1 MLCAMCMS
9 IFFKGTL
16 KGPHHQDRQS
26 LTAAAK
32 NGCKMCL
39 HINSTPE
46 DEDLDPPL
54 EYAISWDRS
63 NERHYVIAIRTKSP
77 PKHLPIWKRWTFYIN
92 TSGDAKAPPGY
103 DEFLDLV
110 TADLAS
116 VPCRVRSE
124 FPPLRDIP
132 DNTGHEDVAKLAK
145 QWLENCKTDHE
156 CELLCGQQDKSWH
169 PKRLID
175 VGTPHKPSRLVTR
188 EDDQL
193 EGSYVAL
200 SHCWGQN
207 PNFLM
212 LKTDKESEFRKE
224 IPMDQLPASFRDAVI
239 TCRRLDIRYL
249 WVDSLCI
256 IQDSHS
262 DWLFHSEEMFK
273 VYLNCELNIAIEAS
287 ANAHEGAF
295 RERDPTF
302 LQDCC
307 LWTPFFTPQPHDTQY
322 FPSTDEFKSSDG
334 VNLCEVYTMAD
345 CACARFEAPLR
356 NRAWVFQERLLS
368 PRTLSFSSDRIS
380 WECGFKRSISEY
392 LPFAHSNAQGRG
404 FDIPYVA
411 QYNIREH
418 GSLLHFYAELVHE
431 YTSRELT
438 FPVTDKLV
446 AFAAVA
452 TRCASWFKGDYCA
465 GIFRDTM
472 PWGLLWQIYSPGG
485 GARSQTWRAPSWS
498 WASMDCSVRLD
509 LFPKKQKIDLARMV
523 DVSVGLVDPNNQFG
537 QVKSASLT
545 LTGPLVSIEALVFSD
560 CQTVQKDPPRTMGRE
575 TGISVLGHH
584 FELTPDEN
592 FTWDDDPGAW
602 LIAHR
607 DMFFLAIGESRYI
620 RSEDEDPRTY
630 GLILKRLENGNYTR
644 EGQWDGRFGFVDN
657 HAQTACEFRTE
668 TITIL

>member
-1 MLCAMCMS
+1 MCMS

-54 EYAISWDRS
+54 EYVISWDRS
-63 NERHYVIAIRTKSP
+63 NERHYVIEIRTKSP
-77 PKHLPIWKRWTFYIN
+77 PKHMPIWNRWTFYVN

-116 VPCRVRSE
+116 DPCRVRSE

-132 DNTGHEDVAKLAK
+132 DNTGHGDVAKLAK

-175 VGTPHKPSRLVTR
+175 VGFPHEPPRLVTR

-239 TCRRLDIRYL
+239 TCRRLDIRYI
-249 WVDSLCI
+249 WIDSLCI

-302 LQDCC
+302 LQDCY

-322 FPSTDEFKSSDG
+322 FPSTDEFKSS
-334 VNLCEVYTMAD
+334 
-345 CACARFEAPLR
+345 
-356 NRAWVFQERLLS
+356 
-368 PRTLSFSSDRIS
+368 
-380 WECGFKRSISEY
+380 
-392 LPFAHSNAQGRG
+392 GRG
-404 FDIPYVA
+404 FDAAYVA
-411 QYNIREH
+411 RYNIREN
-418 GSLLHFYAELVHE
+418 GSLLHFYAELVDE

-472 PWGLLWQIYSPGG
+472 PWGLLWQIYSPRG

-509 LFPKKQKIDLARMV
+509 LFPKKQKTDLAKMV
-523 DVSVGLVDPNNQFG
+523 DVSVELVDPNNQFG

-592 FTWDDDPGAW
+592 FTWDDDP
-602 LIAHR
+602 
-607 DMFFLAIGESRYI
+607 DQK
-620 RSEDEDPRTY
+620 TKTQ
-630 GLILKRLENGNYTR
+630 GLMVLS
-644 EGQWDGRFGFVDN
+644 
-657 HAQTACEFRTE
+657 
-668 TITIL
+668 